1 MTHTRDTELD
11 DFAGRLDALFES
23 PPAGLE
29 SSTLE
34 ARVLARVT
42 RRQRFRIG
50 VLSLSALAGFAFALY
65 SLSQAALP
73 RVATD
78 RFLEGA
84 GNMVS
89 QALYASPGSGP
100 LTAAASCGVLPVLAL
115 AIARVLEE
123 V

>member
-1 MTHTRDTELD
+1 MTYPRDTELD
-11 DFAGRLDALFES
+11 DFAGRLDALFET

-29 SSTLE
+29 SSALA
-34 ARVLARVT
+34 ARVLARVA
-42 RRQRFRIG
+42 RRQRLRIG
-50 VLSLSALAGFAFALY
+50 VMCLSALAGLAFAFY
-65 SLSQAALP
+65 SLSQAAFP

-89 QALYASPGSGP
+89 QALYVSLGSGP
-100 LTAAASCGVLPVLAL
+100 LIAAATCSALTVLAL